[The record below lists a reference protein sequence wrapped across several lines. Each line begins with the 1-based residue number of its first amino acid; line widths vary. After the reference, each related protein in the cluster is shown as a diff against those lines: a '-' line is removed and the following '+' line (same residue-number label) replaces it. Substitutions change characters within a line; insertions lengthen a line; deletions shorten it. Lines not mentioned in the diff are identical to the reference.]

1 MENMYECITD
11 TKKKSLGQTM
21 TVADA
26 CKLLW
31 NSVRVYGTE
40 GIAYYNPKNN
50 EFTVDNCETPDDFL
64 KMEITLDDYWQE
76 DADGY
81 PIIYGSK
88 VDD

>member
-1 MENMYECITD
+1 MESFECISD
-11 TKKKSLGQTM
+11 LKLKSLGQTM

-40 GIAYYNPKNN
+40 GIAYYSPKDN
-50 EFTVDNCETPDDFL
+50 ELVVDNCETPEDFL
-64 KMEITLDDYWQE
+64 KMKIQLDDFWQE
-76 DADGY
+76 DADGF
-81 PIIYGSK
+81 PIVYGSK